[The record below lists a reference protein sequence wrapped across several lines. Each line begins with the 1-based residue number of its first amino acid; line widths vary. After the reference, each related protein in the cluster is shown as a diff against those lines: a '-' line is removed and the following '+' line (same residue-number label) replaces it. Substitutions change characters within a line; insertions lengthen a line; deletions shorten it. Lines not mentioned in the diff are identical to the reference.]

1 MLLLVVVWGV
11 NFPIIKIAFEELPPF
26 AFNGLRFA
34 AAAVLLLGIL
44 RWIEGPIRLDRTAVP
59 RLAVLGVIG
68 HAGYQTLFIG
78 GLARTTAGHSAVILA
93 MVPLFVGALGVLL
106 GLERPSLRMW
116 IGLVLAFAGI
126 LVLVK
131 DRMGLALD
139 TSTITGDLITL
150 AASLCWATYTVLSRP
165 LLDRVSPLRL
175 TTLSLCLGLPVILVS
190 AVPGLLRVH
199 WGAVSPRVWA
209 ALAFSTLFAIVVSYV
224 IWYASVQ
231 VVGSA
236 RTAAFSNLIPVVA
249 LISAHLVLREPLGP
263 PQVLG
268 TAIVLFGV
276 WLARSAPVPT
286 PMVVEARA
294 RARAGPSQP

>member
-11 NFPIIKIAFEELPPF
+11 NFPIVKVAFEELPPF

-44 RWIEGPIRLDRTAVP
+44 RRIEGPIRLDRADLP

-78 GLARTTAGHSAVILA
+78 GLARTTAGHSSVILA

-126 LVLVK
+126 VVLVSG
-131 DRMGLALD
+131 RVGLVLD
-139 TSTITGDLITL
+139 TSTISGDLITL
-150 AASLCWATYTVLSRP
+150 AASLCWAIYTVLSRP
-165 LLDRVSPLRL
+165 FLARVSPLRL
-175 TTLSLCLGLPVILVS
+175 TTLTLCFGLPVILAS
-190 AVPGLLRVH
+190 AVPGLLRVQ
-199 WGAVSPRVWA
+199 WGAVTLRAWA
-209 ALAFSTLFAIVVSYV
+209 ALTFSTLFAIVVSYV

-249 LISAHLVLREPLGP
+249 LIAAHLVLREPLGP

-286 PMVVEARA
+286 S
-294 RARAGPSQP
+294 RAGA